1 MNARLRAL
9 LPGDLVERVRSRL
22 EGLEPRERM
31 MLATAAAITL
41 ALVAWLGV
49 WDPLTARLERLD
61 RRIAAARRDRTEIA
75 RLLAKHARLSREL
88 AELERRAGSEGGTSL
103 FAQLELMTVPLVG
116 RERIQAMNPSTH
128 PVGERFQEESVDL
141 RLSGVTMADL
151 VRLLY
156 DVEDGRPPM
165 SVSRLGFKRQYKD
178 PALLDVTLVVSRL
191 RPR

>member
-1 MNARLRAL
+1 MISRLRDL
-9 LPGDLVERVRSRL
+9 LPADLGERLRSRV
-22 EGLEPRERM
+22 EALEPRERRL
-31 MLATAAAITL
+31 LAGAALVSL

-49 WDPLTARLERLD
+49 WDPLTSRLERLD
-61 RRIAAARRDRTEIA
+61 RQIGAARRDRAEIT
-75 RLLAKHARLSREL
+75 RLLERHRRLSREL
-88 AELERRAGSEGGTSL
+88 AELERRAGTEGGASL

-116 RERIQAMNPSTH
+116 RERIQAMNPSTR

-165 SVSRLGFKRQYKD
+165 SVSRLGFKRRYKD
-178 PALLDVTLVVSRL
+178 PTRLDVTLVVSRL